1 MALIIRGG
9 RIHTMTPQGTLTG
22 DILIAHG
29 RVLRVADHIAGD
41 DAFTTSTFD
50 ARGLTIMPGLVDAAM
65 RRGCL
70 PIKDAAWQS
79 LMSGV
84 TSGLLLPEDGCACRM
99 LCGGRVQPCSF
110 RLIDPSDLDDDE
122 LCVRFGAC
130 CKNSMRPVCPVS
142 NLDDCARVL
151 DAKPPRGMLLLGLHG
166 CEEMAG
172 NIAGAGASAVVGVD
186 RRASHP
192 SSVAEA
198 LIAAGVPTAITS
210 FGSVDGS
217 ARLRLDAGHLMH
229 CGVGE
234 EKAMACIT
242 RDAAAMLDLPDRGC
256 IAPGYRADMTIFDGH
271 PLLISS
277 TLVATVADGCV
288 IRRA

>member
-9 RIHTMTPQGTLTG
+9 TIHTMTPHGTLTG

-29 RVLRVADHIAGD
+29 RILRVADHIAGD
-41 DAFTTSTFD
+41 DVFTTSTFD
-50 ARGLTIMPGLVDAAM
+50 ARGLSIMPGMVDAGL
-65 RRGCL
+65 RSGVLTSR
-70 PIKDAAWQS
+70 DDVQS
-79 LMSGV
+79 ALQSGV
-84 TSGLLLPEDGCACRM
+84 TSGLLLPEDGCVCRI
-99 LCGGRVQPCSF
+99 LCGGRVQPSRF
-110 RLIDPSDLDDDE
+110 RLIDPIILNFDE
-122 LCVRFGAC
+122 LHVRFAAC
-130 CKNSMRPVCPVS
+130 SNDALCPVCPVS
-142 NLDDCARVL
+142 DIEDCTRVL
-151 DAKPPRGMLLLGLHG
+151 DANPPQGTILLGLPG
-166 CEEMAG
+166 CEDMAER
-172 NIAGAGASAVVGVD
+172 IASAGANAVVGIG
-186 RRASHP
+186 RRAPHP

-210 FGSVDGS
+210 FGSVDES

-234 EKAMACIT
+234 EESMACIT
-242 RDAAAMLDLPDRGC
+242 RDAAAILDMADRGC

-288 IRRA
+288 IMRA